1 MRGNRNRRVIGVY
14 SGTAL
19 VISTMIGTGIFTT
32 TGLMVEMG
40 ARSGDIL
47 LAWLLGGL
55 LALCGALCYG
65 ELGANMPES
74 GAEYYYISR
83 VLHPSLGFLS
93 GWVSLIVGFSAP
105 IAAASMA
112 MHIYVAQVFSDWPV
126 RLMAVVTILIFSVL
140 HAYDLRL
147 GARVQM
153 ALALLKIIL
162 IISFIAG
169 VFITG
174 PRPQIEVVTAI
185 TPDFWFTSSY
195 AVILVFIAFA
205 YAGWNAAAYI
215 GAEIINAG
223 KNLPRALLLGTLTVT
238 ALYILVNFAYLSAV
252 PTEHLAGVESV
263 ANTVSIALWGT
274 TGGTLI
280 SLLIAFGLVSTVSAM
295 IIAGPRVSEAMA
307 KDSLFPRALAQL
319 NQHGVPSLA
328 VFLQAL
334 IATVIA
340 LTATFGALLIY
351 IGFTLNIFAAL
362 AVFTVFRTR
371 KKGISSIRVCRGYPL
386 TPLVFLI
393 FTIWMTVWSI
403 KSQPLS
409 TLSGLGTLVIGYL
422 IYLVYT
428 YRMKKGSA

>member
-1 MRGNRNRRVIGVY
+1 MAG
-14 SGTAL
+14 
-19 VISTMIGTGIFTT
+19 
-32 TGLMVEMG
+32 MG

-83 VLHPSLGFLS
+83 VLHPALGFLS

-126 RLMAVVTILIFSVL
+126 RIMAVVTILIFSVL

-153 ALALLKIIL
+153 ALVLLKIVL

-174 PRPQIEVVTAI
+174 PRPQIEVITAI

-238 ALYILVNFAYLSAV
+238 ALYILVNFAYLNAV
-252 PTEHLAGVESV
+252 PTEQLEGVESV
-263 ANTVSIALWGT
+263 ANTVSIALWGA

-280 SLLIAFGLVSTVSAM
+280 SLLIALGLVSTVSAM

-307 KDSLFPRALAQL
+307 KDSLFPRGLAQL

-340 LTATFGALLIY
+340 LTATFGALLVY

-422 IYLVYT
+422 IYLAYT
-428 YRMKKGSA
+428 YRMKKGSAQHH